1 MRYSLTRSSVFHPFL
16 FAVMPVLLFV
26 SLNLNEIILDYIFTT
41 LLIIVAAVIVSWY
54 LLNLL
59 LKDKMKSGLMLSL
72 GLVLFFSY
80 GHIYNIL
87 LINLD
92 GAGASFGVNRYLLP
106 SLLIVF
112 VAGIFVIIKTKKHHR
127 EFTVIANGIAI
138 VIISISIF
146 NIGTYALHDDSFE
159 TLNNPVNYNAHAL
172 NYTPNVYYI
181 ILDSYADSK
190 VLEKAYGFDNSEFLS
205 ELSARGFYVS
215 RDSYGNYQS
224 TLTSLASSLNMEYLT
239 PLAEENGAASP
250 NHRLLHTL
258 WNNNKVI
265 NIFKSYNYTTIT
277 MPIYPNIAKISDHEL
292 CQSLFLPN
300 EANIVFWETTLL
312 NPAFNVLDI
321 DQHQRDKIL
330 CKFEELSNI
339 HDSVNEP
346 FFVYAHFLLPHQPF
360 VFGPDG
366 EPIQSK
372 SLAPGAD
379 VSRDYKSKYLGQLKF
394 ANKKVI
400 EMIDKILRG
409 NTTPPIIILQSDHGQ
424 TYSQL
429 SDETKV
435 QDRDEKYN
443 ENVRGRMFILNAYYL
458 PDQNPDL
465 IYEHITPVNSFRL
478 IFNAYFNENFDLLE
492 DRSYFQH
499 GSRYNFTDVTHI
511 LTTCEG
517 EC

>member
-26 SLNLNEIILDYIFTT
+26 SLNLNKIILDYIFSI

-87 LINLD
+87 VTLNNLI
-92 GAGASFGVNRYLLP
+92 GVNRYILP
-106 SLLIVF
+106 LFLIVF
-112 VAGIFVIIKTKKHHR
+112 IAGIFAITKTKKHHR
-127 EFTVIANGIAI
+127 EFTVIANGIAL

-146 NIGTYALHDDSFE
+146 NIGAYALQDNNFE
-159 TLNNPVNYNAHAL
+159 MHNNLTSYNVHAL

-190 VLEKAYGFDNSEFLS
+190 VLEKVYGFDNSEFLS

-215 RDSYGNYQS
+215 RNSHSNYQS
-224 TLTSLASSLNMEYLT
+224 TLTSLPSSLNMEYIT
-239 PLAEENGAASP
+239 PLAEESGAASP
-250 NHRLLHTL
+250 NPRLLHTL

-265 NIFKSYNYTTIT
+265 NIFKSYNYTTVT
-277 MPIYPNIAKISDHEL
+277 MPIYPNIPKISDHEL
-292 CQSLFLPN
+292 CQSLFLFN
-300 EANIVFWETTLL
+300 QEDIVFWETTLL
-312 NPAFNVLDI
+312 NPAFKVFDI
-321 DQHQRDKIL
+321 EQYQRDKIL

-339 HDSVNEP
+339 HNSVNEP
-346 FFVYAHFLLPHQPF
+346 FFAYVHFLLPHPPF
-360 VFGPDG
+360 LFGPNG
-366 EPIQSK
+366 EPIQSE

-379 VSRDYKSKYLGQLKF
+379 VSQDYKSKYLGQVKF

-400 EMIDKILRG
+400 DAIDKILQG
-409 NTTPPIIILQSDHGQ
+409 NTMPPIIILQSDHGPNHI
-424 TYSQL
+424 QL
-429 SDETKV
+429 AEIQR
-435 QDRDEKYN
+435 QDRDGKFN
-443 ENVRGRMFILNAYYL
+443 EHIRERMSILNAYYL

-465 IYEHITPVNSFRL
+465 IYEHITPINSFRL
-478 IFNAYFNENFDLLE
+478 IFNTYFNENFDLLE
-492 DRSYFQH
+492 DRGYVQYDD
-499 GSRYNFTDVTHI
+499 RYNFTDVTYI
-511 LTTCEG
+511 LTTCED